1 MANRETKVF
10 KSVGSVKFDERKAS
24 GIASPFYELD
34 RHGDMML
41 PGCYK
46 MAGPAFADA
55 EAVVMLNHGEPLPI
69 GICTNA
75 EEVAEGLAVD
85 FVYHSHAQAADA
97 RSVAKER
104 QDMGKGTGLSVGIR
118 LSKQGW
124 EEFENGQQLLNWLEE
139 EGHDISRVKNLDKI
153 RAYSRYCYAI
163 KKVDELFEF
172 SQVCVGAAPSALATQ
187 IKNVFGGDKS
197 LADLPTDE
205 LMKMLLAGVGV
216 GVERLEAIKSI
227 RAEDGRKL
235 GGDALAN
242 AKSLRDRLDD
252 LLKTDNG
259 ATVPDS
265 LLMKSLQLQAEAVL
279 LEIN

>member
-1 MANRETKVF
+1 MAHRETQIF

-46 MAGPAFADA
+46 SAAPAFVAG
-55 EAVVMLNHGEPLPI
+55 EAVVMLNHYGMLPI
-69 GICTNA
+69 GVCTKA
-75 EEVAEGLAVD
+75 DEVDEGLAVD
-85 FVYHSHAQAADA
+85 FVYHTHKEATDA

-104 QDMGKGTGLSVGIR
+104 QEMGKGTGLSVGIR
-118 LSKQGW
+118 IQKQGY

-139 EGHDISRVKNLDKI
+139 EGHDMGRVKNTDKI
-153 RAYSRYCYAI
+153 RAYSRYCWAI

-187 IKNVFGGDKS
+187 IKNVFGGDKL
-197 LADLPTDE
+197 LADLATDE
-205 LMKMLLAGVGV
+205 LMKMLLAGVDV
-216 GVERLEAIKSI
+216 GVERLESIKSV
-227 RAEDGRKL
+227 RAADGRKL
-235 GGDALAN
+235 GGDAVAN
-242 AKSLRDRLDD
+242 AKSLRDRLDT
-252 LLKTDNG
+252 LIKSAEG
-259 ATVPDS
+259 ATAPDE
-265 LLMKSLQLQAEAVL
+265 LFLKGLQLQAEATL